1 LIRITTPATYMST
14 DISAGQALEI
24 LVVSM
29 RDAFLAVTVF
39 VAAMV
44 LLFSWLQFVTAGRFV
59 IWIRENTK
67 FQPVIGAMM
76 GLTPGCGG
84 AIIVM
89 PMYARGYVT
98 YGTVIATLIATLG
111 DAAFVLIGAIFQ
123 DSSFLT
129 PVIVVHVTSFVVGI
143 LWGYGVDCFQVTP
156 SAPLGQLGPKFG
168 SEEILGEEATKEM
181 EVEGSLIDELPREI
195 PEGWGYRVLHQ
206 GYRVWWATTAVGL
219 CLAILLLIWYA
230 QDPEYSPELVWNP
243 TTRDG
248 IITWVGLIGTTLSI
262 ILYFSSKNFF
272 ADDTEATIGDKLNS
286 LDETLVHAASETAF
300 VTFWVLIAYLV
311 FEFGMILFGIN
322 ETDMSELGSGSG
334 AVLLAATI
342 GLIPGC
348 GPQII
353 AITAYVEGLVSFPAL
368 VANAISQDGDALF
381 PLLVRHKTASIWATI
396 HTTLPAII
404 VGLVFLWLMGEYP
417 SVTNTLQP

>member
-1 LIRITTPATYMST
+1 MSL

-24 LVVSM
+24 LVISM

-44 LLFSWLQFVTAGRFV
+44 LLFSWLQYVTAGRFV
-59 IWIRENTK
+59 VWIRENTR

-111 DAAFVLIGAIFQ
+111 DAAFVLIGAVFQ

-129 PVIVVHVTSFVVGI
+129 PVIVVHLTSFLVGV
-143 LWGYGVDCFQVTP
+143 LWGYGVDKLEVTP
-156 SAPLGQLGPKFG
+156 SAPLGRFGPKYG
-168 SEEILGEEATKEM
+168 TDEPLGEEAAKAM
-181 EVEGSLIDELPREI
+181 EGEDSLIEDLPREI

-206 GYRVWWATTAVGL
+206 GYRVWWAITAVGL

-230 QDPEYSPELVWNP
+230 QDPEYSPELVWDP

-248 IITWVGLIGTTLSI
+248 IVTWVGLIGTSLSI
-262 ILYFSSKNFF
+262 ILYISSKNFF

-311 FEFGMILFGIN
+311 FEFGMILSGIS
-322 ETDMSELGSGSG
+322 EADMSEHGSGAA
-334 AVLLAATI
+334 AVLLAATV

-353 AITAYVEGLVSFPAL
+353 AITAYIEGVISFPAL

-381 PLLVRHKTASIWATI
+381 PLLVRHKVASIWATI

-417 SVTNTLQP
+417 SITNALQP